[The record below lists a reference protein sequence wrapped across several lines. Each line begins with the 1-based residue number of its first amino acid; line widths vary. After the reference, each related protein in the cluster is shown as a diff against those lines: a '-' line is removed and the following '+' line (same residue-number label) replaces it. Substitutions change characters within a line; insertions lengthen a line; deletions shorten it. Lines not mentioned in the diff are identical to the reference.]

1 MSVGRVD
8 PRLMEH
14 FSAAKTPS
22 SDTQNTHGVAASIH
36 ADASQE
42 LLKELP
48 AVGPVTYLPEIEVL
62 LADVEVAGFQ
72 HLVEH
77 QEVHALSDAELT
89 FDVPSPLD
97 AEQQSSH
104 TTRAIV
110 RGDAYAFSENEGK
123 GVTVAV
129 MDTGVYA
136 EHDDFGGRVVDQI
149 SCVEGSY
156 QVGDAHGHGT
166 HVAGSIGGATLGVAA
181 EASILDLRVFG
192 PYGGAS
198 TSSILRAL
206 NLCVQR
212 NVDIVNMSLGSNYA
226 SRVLDAAVDAT
237 AQAGVLTCV
246 AAGNSGPSPY
256 TINSPAS
263 AQQSIAVAAT
273 KSDGQVASFSS
284 RGPNPWYAWAKP
296 DIASFGVNVISAS
309 HRGGTCVMS
318 GTSMATPAVAG
329 VLACLV
335 ERFNEDPDARFLA
348 ESLLKEAA
356 DPFGQS
362 YNSVGRGY
370 ISLPVLR
377 NHITG
382 TSIVDIAFRRKK
394 KQMPKNFFRDGI
406 LKGGNCTEER
416 ILHHVLHRADGT
428 YKLRLSCRNQR
439 KKDDKG
445 NMVYDEVLM
454 EKWQHSK
461 VTQKQ
466 FIHAMRNC
474 GGCGKRGLVPIE
486 ANKIESKKKQ
496 HPHVTV
502 KVGCLYCGSKGA
514 RKVPEELGQAWI

>member
-1 MSVGRVD
+1 MSLGRVD
-8 PRLMEH
+8 PRLVEH
-14 FSAAKTPS
+14 FSAVKASLSEVQATR
-22 SDTQNTHGVAASIH
+22 GVAASIH
-36 ADASQE
+36 AEASQE

-48 AVGPVTYLPEIEVL
+48 AVGPITYLPEIEVL
-62 LADVEVAGFQ
+62 LADVELAGFH

-77 QEVHALSDAELT
+77 QEVHALSDSELM
-89 FDVPSPLD
+89 FDVPAPLD

-104 TTRAIV
+104 TTREVV
-110 RGDAYAFSENEGK
+110 RGDASAFSDFEGK

-136 EHDDFGGRVVDQI
+136 QHEGFGGRVVDQI

-156 QVGDAHGHGT
+156 QVGDVHGHGT

-181 EASILDLRVFG
+181 ESSILDLRVFG

-206 NLCVQR
+206 DLCVQR

-246 AAGNSGPSPY
+246 AAGNSGPSAY

-273 KSDGQVASFSS
+273 QADGQVASFSS

-348 ESLLKEAA
+348 ESMLKEAA
-356 DPFGQS
+356 DPLGQT
-362 YNSVGRGY
+362 YNSVGQGY
-370 ISLPVLR
+370 VSLPVLQTYM
-377 NHITG
+377 TG
-382 TSIVDIAFRRKK
+382 ISDVDIASRRKK
-394 KQMPKNFFRDGI
+394 KQVGKNFFRDGI
-406 LKGGNCTEER
+406 LKKGNCTEER
-416 ILHHVLHRADGT
+416 ILHHVLHRSDGA

-439 KKDDKG
+439 KRDDKG
-445 NMVYDEVLM
+445 NVVYDEVLM

-466 FIHAMRNC
+466 FIHAMRKC
-474 GGCGKRGLVPIE
+474 GSCGKRGLVPIE
-486 ANKIESKKKQ
+486 SNKIESKKKQ
-496 HPHVTV
+496 HPHVSV
-502 KVGCLYCGSKGA
+502 KVGCLYCGSKGV
-514 RKVPEELGQAWI
+514 RKVPEELAQSWS